1 MRAIDCG
8 HALGSNTKE
17 AFGAPAPFRSWI
29 ASARSYITFC
39 LQPVEDGLDG
49 SDRNLS
55 LGAGLNLASN
65 RYAVGLVTQT
75 QNREKHEV
83 LEFSQI
89 IRL

>member
-1 MRAIDCG
+1 MR
-8 HALGSNTKE
+8 LT
-17 AFGAPAPFRSWI
+17 AFTPWAVTRKKRLERPPRFRSWI

-39 LQPVEDGLDG
+39 LQPVEDGIDG
-49 SDRNLS
+49 TDRNLS

-83 LEFSQI
+83 LEFS
-89 IRL
+89 R